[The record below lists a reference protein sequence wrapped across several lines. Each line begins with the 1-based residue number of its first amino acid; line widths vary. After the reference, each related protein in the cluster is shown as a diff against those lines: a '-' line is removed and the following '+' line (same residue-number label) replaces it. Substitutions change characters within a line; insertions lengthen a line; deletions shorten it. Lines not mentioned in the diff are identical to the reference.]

1 MAKCTSCGK
10 EFEFPN
16 YLMASRSV
24 GKDKEIYPTC
34 PYCGF
39 NLNEGKKKTANARSR
54 VEKLVGGT
62 IG

>member
-1 MAKCTSCGK
+1 MTKCASCGK

-16 YLMASRSV
+16 YFMPSGAAGKSR
-24 GKDKEIYPTC
+24 EIYPTC

-39 NLNEGKKKTANARSR
+39 NLNEGKKQKLDARSR
-54 VEKLVGGT
+54 VERLVGGK